1 MNIKKVAVM
10 LSVSVLLGTSVYAE
24 QTVGVDV
31 SADFFGKYVW
41 RGQNLNDSTV
51 FQPGIGVT
59 YGGLTGSIWG
69 NLDMT
74 AENDNRYDFTEY
86 DYAIDYS
93 SSVPGIDGVDF
104 SIGAIYYRF
113 PSVKPSSTT
122 EVYWGFSF
130 DLPLSPSL
138 TVYHDVDEADGT
150 YVTAGIG
157 HSFEKV
163 FELSSEL
170 PVGMDVGASVGW
182 GDSGYNDYY
191 WGVDNSKMND
201 LTLSVSFPMEVAGWT
216 VAPSVHY
223 VTLLS
228 SDIRSSD
235 TYDKKSDYLFAGIS
249 LSKSF

>member
-10 LSVSVLLGTSVYAE
+10 LSVSVLFGTSVYAE
-24 QTVGVDV
+24 QAVGVDV

-138 TVYHDVDEADGT
+138 TVYHDVDQADGT
-150 YVTAGIG
+150 YVTAGVG

-170 PVGMDVGASVGW
+170 PVGMDVGASIGW
-182 GDSGYNDYY
+182 GDSDYNDYY
-191 WGVDNSKMND
+191 WGVNNSKMND
-201 LTLSVSFPMEVAGWT
+201 LTLSVSFPTGSGRVDSGTERQLCNT
-216 VAPSVHY
+216 VEQ
-223 VTLLS
+223 
-228 SDIRSSD
+228 
-235 TYDKKSDYLFAGIS
+235 
-249 LSKSF
+249 